1 MPHKL
6 VAQALPRRAVYHKIE
21 FGPGAKA
28 PTPPF
33 FVELRKEYR
42 EVHPNKWENEPCRW
56 GFMETKGF

>member
-21 FGPGAKA
+21 FGPGA

-33 FVELRKEYR
+33 FVELRKEFK
-42 EVHPNKWENEPCRW
+42 EVTSALIKRNLISL
-56 GFMETKGF
+56 